1 MTLSAAE
8 KQKHYRE
15 YKKAE
20 IGEAVVRE
28 NDAARKRLSK
38 KRNIQAIR
46 EREKRRIAKYR
57 AELNILKV
65 TADPKQDMSPY
76 SMSQK
81 CTKMTSAVSPA
92 IINFQVQA
100 LS

>member
-28 NDAARKRLSK
+28 NDAC
-38 KRNIQAIR
+38 QEMAI
-46 EREKRRIAKYR
+46 EDEKYSSHPWAW
-57 AELNILKV
+57 EV
-65 TADPKQDMSPY
+65 TNGQ
-76 SMSQK
+76 
-81 CTKMTSAVSPA
+81 VSCRTEHTEGYGR
-92 IINFQVQA
+92 
-100 LS
+100 S